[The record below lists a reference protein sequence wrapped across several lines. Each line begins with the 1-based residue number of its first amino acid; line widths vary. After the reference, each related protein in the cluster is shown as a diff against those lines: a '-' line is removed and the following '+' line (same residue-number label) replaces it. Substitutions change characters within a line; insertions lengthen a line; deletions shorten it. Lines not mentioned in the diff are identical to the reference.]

1 MRQVTAHDNATA
13 KQDAQMQHLVTLAA
27 PASGF
32 EPRAMQAAPKWDG
45 GSRFDLAIRFV
56 SSIVLRKSLKNMK
69 WPVFLRGAKLAPH
82 LHPSE
87 IWVAFLHDPH
97 FLVNGEEGARSL
109 GDMGRYHLLQ
119 RGKPDG

>member
-1 MRQVTAHDNATA
+1 MRQATAHNNDTA
-13 KQDAQMQHLVTLAA
+13 ILDGQMQHLVTLAA

-32 EPRAMQAAPKWDG
+32 EPRAMQVAPKWDG
-45 GSRFDLAIRFV
+45 GSRFDLVIRFV

-69 WPVFLRGAKLAPH
+69 RPAFWRRAELAPH

-109 GDMGRYHLLQ
+109 GDMGRYHLPL